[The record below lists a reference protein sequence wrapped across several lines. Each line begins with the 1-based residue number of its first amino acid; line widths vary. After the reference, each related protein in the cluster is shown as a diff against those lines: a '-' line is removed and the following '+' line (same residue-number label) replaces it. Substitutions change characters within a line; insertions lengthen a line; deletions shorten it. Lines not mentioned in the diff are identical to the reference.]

1 MRGVRP
7 MPLDLRPLTLA
18 ELLDRSFS
26 LYKRHFRLFAGIMAG
41 PAVFAMMLGVLGGV
55 MQTPMAPGTPPQK
68 ALMLILPAVAGA
80 LFFLLLYMIVY
91 MYALGATTLAVS
103 DLYLERESSIG
114 SAYRR
119 VRGYVGRLVWLFIC
133 TFLAF
138 MGATL
143 LVVAVSVGAAL
154 FLGLLSRW
162 LVLVVVPFGFLG
174 AFIAFV
180 LISVRFGVSVPALV
194 IENVSAIDALK
205 RSVELTSENVGR
217 VFLIILCATVI
228 AWATALIFQGPFTI
242 AVLVVGPTSKM
253 AMPFHIAAAISGAI
267 GGMISG
273 PIMIIGLAMMYYD
286 LRIRKEA
293 LDLELMLANLDAQG
307 VS

>member
-1 MRGVRP
+1 

-41 PAVFAMMLGVLGGV
+41 PAVFAMLFGVIGGVLR
-55 MQTPMAPGTPPQK
+55 TPMAPGIPPQK
-68 ALMLILPAVAGA
+68 ALMLILPGMAG
-80 LFFLLLYMIVY
+80 LMVFLLLYMVVY

-119 VRGYVGRLVWLFIC
+119 VRAHGGRLIFLFIC

-138 MGATL
+138 MGAGL
-143 LVVAVSVGAAL
+143 LVLAVSVGSAL
-154 FLGLLSRW
+154 FLAVLARW
-162 LVLVVVPFGFLG
+162 LAILVVPFGFLG
-174 AFIAFV
+174 AVVAFV

-228 AWATALIFQGPFTI
+228 AYATGLIFQGPFMI
-242 AVLVVGPTSKM
+242 ALLVVGPASKM
-253 AMPFHIAAAISGAI
+253 GMVFHIAAAISGAI

-293 LDLELMLANLDAQG
+293 LDLELMLANLDAPG

>member
-41 PAVFAMMLGVLGGV
+41 PAVCAMLVGVISGVLRA
-55 MQTPMAPGTPPQK
+55 PIAPGTPPEK
-68 ALMLILPAVAGA
+68 VLAMILPAMAG
-80 LFFLLLYMIVY
+80 FFVFMLVYLIVY

-119 VRGYVGRLVWLFIC
+119 VRAYGGRLILLFFC
-133 TFLAF
+133 TFLALF
-138 MGATL
+138 GAAL
-143 LVVAVSVGAAL
+143 LVVAVAVGGAL
-154 FLGLLSRW
+154 FLGLIARW
-162 LVLVVVPFGFLG
+162 LAIVVVPFAFLG
-174 AFIAFV
+174 VLVVFV

-194 IENVSAIDALK
+194 IENVSAISALR
-205 RSVELTSENVGR
+205 RSVDLTGENVGR
-217 VFLIILCATVI
+217 VFLIVLCATVI
-228 AWATALIFQGPFTI
+228 AYATALIFQGPFTI
-242 AVLVVGPTSKM
+242 AVLVVGPASKM
-253 AMPFHIAAAISGAI
+253 ALPLHMAGAVSGAV

-273 PIMIIGLAMMYYD
+273 PVMIIGLAMMYYD

-293 LDLELMLANLDAQG
+293 LDLELMIANLDAP
-307 VS
+307 SAS